1 MLETRRPRVLLQSLG
16 CKTNQYENDA
26 LAAAFL
32 AEGFL
37 PAEPHHAVDVA
48 VLNTCTVTGEAGRK
62 SLQMLRRL
70 RHHYPDAIVVA
81 AGCHAQLT
89 DLSGL
94 ADITVGTAGRAQI
107 VQEVIKKLDDRM
119 TQPVSILDRFDY
131 ETIAPVSI
139 PSETRAYI
147 KIQDGCDNKCTYCAI
162 RLARGPARSRE
173 PEAVVQEVRTLAAA
187 GYREFILTGTHMG
200 SYGKREGYELIDL
213 IETLDAMAVGRI
225 RISSLEPVTLS
236 DAFIERAAKCES
248 LCPHFHLSL
257 QSGSD
262 RTLQRMARRYD
273 TVMYEAAVRRML
285 EVWPNVGLT
294 TDIIVGFPGETE
306 EDHQETL
313 AFLNRLPFT
322 DLHVFRFSRR
332 ANTPAD
338 TMPDQVPGDVSK
350 RRSRDVEAIARIKRE
365 VAIAKRIGQ
374 KRTIIV
380 EKHEDDAAY
389 GYTEDYVYTKV
400 MNAGHDVSIG
410 QVLPIRI
417 TGQEDARALAQ
428 NDLYL

>member
-1 MLETRRPRVLLQSLG
+1 
-16 CKTNQYENDA
+16 
-26 LAAAFL
+26 
-32 AEGFL
+32 
-37 PAEPHHAVDVA
+37 
-48 VLNTCTVTGEAGRK
+48 
-62 SLQMLRRL
+62 
-70 RHHYPDAIVVA
+70 
-81 AGCHAQLT
+81 
-89 DLSGL
+89 
-94 ADITVGTAGRAQI
+94 
-107 VQEVIKKLDDRM
+107 
-119 TQPVSILDRFDY
+119 
-131 ETIAPVSI
+131 
-139 PSETRAYI
+139 
-147 KIQDGCDNKCTYCAI
+147 
-162 RLARGPARSRE
+162 
-173 PEAVVQEVRTLAAA
+173 
-187 GYREFILTGTHMG
+187 MG

-380 EKHEDDAAY
+380 EKHEDDAVY

-400 MNAGHDVSIG
+400 VNAGYDVSIG
-410 QVLPIRI
+410 QVL
-417 TGQEDARALAQ
+417 GC
-428 NDLYL
+428 